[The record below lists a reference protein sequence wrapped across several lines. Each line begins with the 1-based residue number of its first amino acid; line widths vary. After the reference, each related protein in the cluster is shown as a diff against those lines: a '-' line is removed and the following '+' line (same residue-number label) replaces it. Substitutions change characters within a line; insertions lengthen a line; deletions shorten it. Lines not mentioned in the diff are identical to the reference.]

1 MIVFFSC
8 MVMENH
14 LWHSCHN
21 EHGSVGDKQQA
32 EALRFLICDST
43 FDCISSRFVHNS
55 FAF

>member
-55 FAF
+55 FVF